1 MTRRIVAGYIIL
13 TIVVLVVLMV
23 PLGIS
28 NARSL
33 EQDLLL
39 RMERDATV
47 VASLVEQDVRQ
58 PSAPGQ
64 AEVAQ
69 VAEAYSARTGARVAV
84 TDSAGTVIADTD
96 PPAPGDRTLR
106 TRPEIRTALDG
117 TVATGSRYSS
127 TLGTQL
133 LYVAVPVAAG
143 GTVYGTVRVTYP
155 ASEVS
160 DGANRYWL
168 LLAVVGVI
176 TLIAVALVGWL
187 IARWVQ
193 RPLGRLEEAADA
205 VGAGDLAARA
215 PEDAGPPEVRALAHR
230 FNAMVA
236 QVDALVGSQEA
247 FVADASH
254 QLRTPLTAMRLRIE
268 NLGAEAG
275 PAGEADA
282 RAAIA
287 EVDRLAQLVDSLL
300 VLARAERGEAPA
312 TRVDVSA
319 LVAER
324 ADAWAD
330 IAAES
335 GVQVVARVSPG
346 LHARV
351 PDGVLEQ
358 VVDNLIDNAVAAVVI
373 VTGVTVTNGDG
384 LVTVGAAGAG
394 ECVEISVTD
403 TGPGLDD
410 AGKAQAFDRFWR
422 APTSEPGA
430 GSGLGLPI
438 VRRLVEGAGGTVQ
451 LEDGPGG
458 RGLRAVVRLPAG

>member
-23 PLGIS
+23 PLGIT

-96 PPAPGDRTLR
+96 PPAAGDRTLR
-106 TRPEIRTALDG
+106 TRPEIAAALDG

-155 ASEVS
+155 ASEVTA
-160 DGANRYWL
+160 GANRYWL
-168 LLAVVGVI
+168 LLAAVGVI

-193 RPLGRLEEAADA
+193 RPLGRLEQVADA
-205 VGAGDLAARA
+205 VGAGDLSARA
-215 PEDAGPPEVRALAHR
+215 PEDAGPPEVRALAYR

-254 QLRTPLTAMRLRIE
+254 QLRTPLTGMRLRIE

-275 PAGEADA
+275 PAGDADA
-282 RAAIA
+282 RAALA

-312 TRVDVSA
+312 ARVDVSA
-319 LVAER
+319 LV
-324 ADAWAD
+324 
-330 IAAES
+330 
-335 GVQVVARVSPG
+335 
-346 LHARV
+346 
-351 PDGVLEQ
+351 
-358 VVDNLIDNAVAAVVI
+358 
-373 VTGVTVTNGDG
+373 
-384 LVTVGAAGAG
+384 
-394 ECVEISVTD
+394 
-403 TGPGLDD
+403 
-410 AGKAQAFDRFWR
+410 
-422 APTSEPGA
+422 
-430 GSGLGLPI
+430 
-438 VRRLVEGAGGTVQ
+438 
-451 LEDGPGG
+451 
-458 RGLRAVVRLPAG
+458 